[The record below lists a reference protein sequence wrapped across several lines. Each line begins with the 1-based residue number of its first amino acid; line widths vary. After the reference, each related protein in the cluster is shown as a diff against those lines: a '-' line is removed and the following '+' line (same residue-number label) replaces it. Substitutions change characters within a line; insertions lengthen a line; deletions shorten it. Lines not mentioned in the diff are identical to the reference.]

1 MNFSL
6 LWESFNWPLRQGF
19 LKTKQI
25 YLTGFFNGEH
35 ITVGS
40 NITEGS
46 ENSLP
51 GSLLYSGNEI
61 KGQEQ
66 IFSEQNGTWTRDIPK
81 PSLLRPSVS

>member
-1 MNFSL
+1 MNFSQL
-6 LWESFNWPLRQGF
+6 RESSNWPLCQGF
-19 LKTKQI
+19 LKAKQI
-25 YLTGFFNGEH
+25 YLTGFFKGEH
-35 ITVGS
+35 IAVGS

-51 GSLLYSGNEI
+51 GYSGNEI

-66 IFSEQNGTWTRDIPK
+66 IFSEQNGTWTWDIPK